1 MAKHPSFDETKLL
14 FEQAAGSYMDA
25 RDLRGVFHAEERC
38 LTLLEGK
45 VRASG
50 DPFAIHPLSVALVLT
65 AQNMDR
71 ASLEAA
77 LLLAPLE
84 KDLITLEDIAADGE
98 LSPKTATLLEGVVS
112 ISRHSYRRGKVAKA
126 ESFRKLILML
136 AKDIRV
142 ILIKLGDRLASMRTL
157 QYLDE
162 DTRREIAQETLDIY
176 APLANRL
183 GIYRVKSELE
193 DLAFRFLY
201 KEEYLE
207 LKALVA
213 QKKSER
219 EQFIADFLTSLEDLL
234 KQNNIHGYI
243 SGRPKHFWSIK
254 KKMEKRGVDFHD
266 LYDITAFRVIVDTI
280 PDCYQMLG
288 LVHAKWRPIPGQFDD
303 YIAMPKPNGYQS
315 LHTAVVGASGERVE
329 IQIRTSHMHEIAEN
343 GVAAHWRYKEADK
356 GGIQENNIKRFGWL
370 HDALASGV
378 KGGFDEHVLDS
389 LRTDLFEDEVFI
401 FTPAGDV
408 RELPKGATPLDF
420 AFAVHTQLG
429 TTCVG
434 AKVNGRMVPLDHHL
448 SNGDTVAVIT
458 NKNARPSKDWLDM
471 VISERA
477 RTKIKHALREERR
490 QQERRLGRE
499 LFEKILKDHGVKVAK
514 ALRDEAKISRM
525 LEALKMRSLE
535 ELYLTIGRGDLEP
548 PAVLTHLAPEALAP
562 DQDMKAR
569 RFEEALTKPLQ
580 ADRAQKSTGGILV
593 GGLDGLLVRYA
604 QCCNPVVGD
613 DIVGYI
619 TRGRGVTIHRRDC
632 ERVPKGERERI
643 IDVSWAVNPG
653 DTMPVRLRITADDRQ
668 GLLASIGDTF
678 KKYGLNV
685 VSVSARSSDN
695 VATMIFTVQVHTV
708 EDLRRVS
715 DALKKKRGVWEIE
728 RIADAIER

>member
-1 MAKHPSFDETKLL
+1 MAKHPSFDETKFL
-14 FEQAAGSYMDA
+14 FEQAAGSYLEA
-25 RDLRGVFHAEERC
+25 SELQSVFHAEELC
-38 LTLLEGK
+38 LNLLEGK

-65 AQNMDR
+65 AQNMDG
-71 ASLEAA
+71 ATLEAA
-77 LLLAPLE
+77 LLLTPLE
-84 KDLITLEDIAADGE
+84 KELISLDDIAADAK
-98 LSPKTATLLEGVVS
+98 LSDKTAALLEGVTS
-112 ISRHSYRRGKVAKA
+112 ISRHSFRRGKVAKA

-136 AKDIRV
+136 ARDIRV

-157 QYLDE
+157 QFLDE
-162 DTRREIAQETLDIY
+162 SIQREISQETLDIY

-183 GIYRVKSELE
+183 GLYRIKSELE
-193 DLAFRFLY
+193 DLSFRFLFY
-201 KEEYLE
+201 DEYLE
-207 LKALVA
+207 LKSLVA

-219 EQFIADFLTSLEDLL
+219 ESFISDFMATLEDLL
-234 KQNNIHGYI
+234 KQNTISGTV

-315 LHTAVVGASGERVE
+315 LHTAVVGQNGERVE
-329 IQIRTSHMHEIAEN
+329 IQIRTRHMHEIAEN
-343 GVAAHWRYKEADK
+343 GVAAHWRYKESEK

-370 HDALASGV
+370 HDSLASGA
-378 KGGFDEHVLDS
+378 KEGFDENVLDS

-420 AFAVHTQLG
+420 AFAVHTQVG
-429 TTCVG
+429 KTCVG
-434 AKVNGRMVPLDHHL
+434 AKVNGRMVPLGHQL
-448 SNGDTVAVIT
+448 ANGDTVSIIT
-458 NKNARPSKDWLDM
+458 NKNAKPSKDWLEF

-477 RTKIKHALREERR
+477 RTKIKHALREEQRL
-490 QQERRLGRE
+490 QERRLGKE
-499 LFEKILKDHGVKVAK
+499 LFEKILRDNGVKVTK
-514 ALRDEAKISRM
+514 VLREESKVSRM
-525 LEALKMRSLE
+525 LEGLKMRSMD
-535 ELYLTIGRGDLEP
+535 ELHLTIGRGDVEP
-548 PAVLTHLAPEALAP
+548 SAVLQYMAPETVAADP
-562 DQDMKAR
+562 SEKER
-569 RFEEALTKPLQ
+569 KFEEALTKPLQ
-580 ADRAQKSTGGILV
+580 AEQGQKSTGGILV

-613 DIVGYI
+613 DIAGYI

-632 ERVPKGERERI
+632 KRIPKGESERF

-668 GLLASIGDTF
+668 GLLAAIGDTF

-685 VSVSARSSDN
+685 VSVSAKSHDD

-715 DALKKKRGVWEIE
+715 DALKKKKGVWDIE
-728 RIADAIER
+728 RVADAIER

>member
-14 FEQAAGSYMDA
+14 FEQAAGSYLDA
-25 RDLRGVFHAEERC
+25 GDLRGVFHAEELS
-38 LTLLEGK
+38 LTLLDGK
-45 VRASG
+45 LRASG

-84 KDLITLEDIAADGE
+84 KELITLEAIAADRE
-98 LSPKTATLLEGVVS
+98 LTPKTATLLEGVVS

-219 EQFIADFLTSLEDLL
+219 EQFIADFLASLEDLL
-234 KQNNIHGYI
+234 QKNDIHGYI

-315 LHTAVVGASGERVE
+315 LHTAVVGANGERVE

-343 GVAAHWRYKEADK
+343 GVAAHWR
-356 GGIQENNIKRFGWL
+356 
-370 HDALASGV
+370 
-378 KGGFDEHVLDS
+378 
-389 LRTDLFEDEVFI
+389 
-401 FTPAGDV
+401 
-408 RELPKGATPLDF
+408 
-420 AFAVHTQLG
+420 
-429 TTCVG
+429 
-434 AKVNGRMVPLDHHL
+434 
-448 SNGDTVAVIT
+448 
-458 NKNARPSKDWLDM
+458 
-471 VISERA
+471 
-477 RTKIKHALREERR
+477 
-490 QQERRLGRE
+490 
-499 LFEKILKDHGVKVAK
+499 
-514 ALRDEAKISRM
+514 
-525 LEALKMRSLE
+525 
-535 ELYLTIGRGDLEP
+535 
-548 PAVLTHLAPEALAP
+548 
-562 DQDMKAR
+562 
-569 RFEEALTKPLQ
+569 
-580 ADRAQKSTGGILV
+580 
-593 GGLDGLLVRYA
+593 
-604 QCCNPVVGD
+604 
-613 DIVGYI
+613 
-619 TRGRGVTIHRRDC
+619 
-632 ERVPKGERERI
+632 
-643 IDVSWAVNPG
+643 
-653 DTMPVRLRITADDRQ
+653 
-668 GLLASIGDTF
+668 
-678 KKYGLNV
+678 
-685 VSVSARSSDN
+685 
-695 VATMIFTVQVHTV
+695 
-708 EDLRRVS
+708 
-715 DALKKKRGVWEIE
+715 
-728 RIADAIER
+728 